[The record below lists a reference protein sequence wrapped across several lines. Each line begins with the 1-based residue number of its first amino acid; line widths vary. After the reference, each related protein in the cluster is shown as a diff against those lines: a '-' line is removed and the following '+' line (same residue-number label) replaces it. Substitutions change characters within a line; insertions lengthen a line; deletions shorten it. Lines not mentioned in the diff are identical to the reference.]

1 MADKKKKRSLV
12 KRGAIFLGVGF
23 LAVGTVG
30 FGSVYFLSQSKL
42 GEKFE
47 RKVAGIEIPEGDED
61 AVDRGKYLANNV
73 MGCSSSDCHRPDL
86 GGGAV
91 IDAQPMGRVYAPNL
105 TGGEGS
111 VTKEYGPEDWA
122 RILRHGLK
130 KDGTRALIMPSE
142 DYVNF
147 SDGDI
152 GAVIAYVKSMPDVDR
167 ESIGHSLGPVTR
179 LLISSGELQFA
190 YDKIDHDAKR
200 PEAEPGPTREWG
212 EVLIGTCTGCHGKT
226 LSGGK
231 IPGGDPKW
239 PPARNLTPDESG
251 IKSWT
256 FEDFQKAIKTG
267 TRPDGTTLDPVMPYK
282 AYAGMKPDDIK
293 ALWAYLQTVP
303 AKPAGG
309 R

>member
-1 MADKKKKRSLV
+1 MQDR
-12 KRGAIFLGVGF
+12 AINNEKIAFQWNSALEEVLGDDVVG
-23 LAVGTVG
+23 VET
-30 FGSVYFLSQSKL
+30 
-42 GEKFE
+42 
-47 RKVAGIEIPEGDED
+47 
-61 AVDRGKYLANNV
+61 
-73 MGCSSSDCHRPDL
+73 
-86 GGGAV
+86 
-91 IDAQPMGRVYAPNL
+91 
-105 TGGEGS
+105 
-111 VTKEYGPEDWA
+111 
-122 RILRHGLK
+122 RI
-130 KDGTRALIMPSE
+130 
-142 DYVNF
+142 
-147 SDGDI
+147 
-152 GAVIAYVKSMPDVDR
+152 
-167 ESIGHSLGPVTR
+167 
-179 LLISSGELQFA
+179 
-190 YDKIDHDAKR
+190 IDHDAKR